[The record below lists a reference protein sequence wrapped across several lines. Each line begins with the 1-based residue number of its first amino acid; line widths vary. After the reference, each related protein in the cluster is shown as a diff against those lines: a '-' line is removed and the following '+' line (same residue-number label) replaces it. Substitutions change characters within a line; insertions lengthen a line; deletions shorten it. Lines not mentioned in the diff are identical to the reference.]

1 MKLRYTPK
9 YLLGATTMLVL
20 GASIALAQD
29 TSKARPR
36 SQQRIPISKD
46 NPTTTTR
53 TTGGTRGGRV
63 DTVTV
68 VQYKTDTL
76 RVTTQLPGRVD
87 TVRTTNTVTVHDT
100 VQLAPPPRIM
110 RFPTGVY
117 FGLAGGVTAPNG
129 ALFNPN
135 SSGPTAQLNLG
146 WQSLDMPIGVRLDAN
161 WAKPGEDAFYAG
173 AQADPDIINISGDLK
188 LNLPWFHH
196 MFGLNPMFNLYAIGG
211 GTYTSYK
218 NLPYR
223 MNSGVPCPTG
233 SNCITT
239 LINVRAGEPEWN
251 SKFGWNAGGGASIG
265 WKRTEIFFETRVL
278 GFTPENS
285 PMARQNPFVLG
296 VNFFGASR

>member
-9 YLLGATTMLVL
+9 YLFGATTLLVL
-20 GASIALAQD
+20 GASFALAQD

-53 TTGGTRGGRV
+53 TSGGGRAAAKV

-68 VQYKTDTL
+68 TKYVTDTL
-76 RVTTQLPGRVD
+76 RVTTQLPAVHD
-87 TVRTTNTVTVHDT
+87 TVRTPAPPPVHDT
-100 VQLAPPPRIM
+100 VQLAPPPRVM
-110 RFPTGVY
+110 RFPNGVY
-117 FGLAGGVTAPNG
+117 FGLAGGVSAPNG

-135 SSGPTAQLNLG
+135 ASGPSAQAQLG
-146 WQSLDMPIGVRLDAN
+146 WQSLSSPLGIRIDAN

-173 AQADPDIINISGDLK
+173 YQADPDIINVSGDLK

-196 MFGLNPMFNLYAIGG
+196 IFGLNPMFNLYGIGG
-211 GTYTSYK
+211 GTYVTYK

-223 MNSGVPCPTG
+223 QNPGAPGGIAP
-233 SNCITT
+233 
-239 LINVRAGEPEWN
+239 INVRIGDPDWN

-265 WKRTEIFFETRVL
+265 WARTEIFFETRVI

-296 VNFFGASR
+296 VNFFGGSR

>member
-1 MKLRYTPK
+1 MRLRYTPK
-9 YLLGATTMLVL
+9 YLFGAATLLVF
-20 GASIALAQD
+20 GASLALAQD

-46 NPTTTTR
+46 NPSRTTR
-53 TTGGTRGGRV
+53 TRGRV

-68 VQYKTDTL
+68 TQYKTDTL

-87 TVRTTNTVTVHDT
+87 TVRTPAPPPVHDT
-100 VQLAPPPRIM
+100 VQIAPPPRVM
-110 RFPTGVY
+110 HFPTGMY

-135 SSGPTAQLNLG
+135 NSGPTGQAQIG
-146 WQSLDMPIGVRLDAN
+146 WQSLDMPIGIRFDGN
-161 WAKPGEDAFYAG
+161 FTMPGEDAAYAAFQNKAG
-173 AQADPDIINISGDLK
+173 IINVSGDLK

-196 MFGLNPMFNLYAIGG
+196 LFGLNPMFTLYGIGG
-211 GTYTSYK
+211 GTYVSYK

-223 MNSGVPCPTG
+223 MDPGVPCPSG
-233 SNCITT
+233 STCITSP
-239 LINVRAGEPEWN
+239 INVRVGESSWN

-265 WKRTEIFFETRVL
+265 WSRTEIFFETRVI
-278 GFTPENS
+278 GFTPDNS

-296 VNFFGASR
+296 VNWFTGSR

>member
-1 MKLRYTPK
+1 MKLGYTPK
-9 YLLGATTMLVL
+9 YLFGATTLLVL

-46 NPTTTTR
+46 NPTTTTTR

-100 VQLAPPPRIM
+100 VQLAPPPRVM

-135 SSGPTAQLNLG
+135 GSGPSAQVNLG
-146 WQSLDMPIGVRLDAN
+146 WQGLNSPLGVRLDAN
-161 WAKPGEDAFYAG
+161 WAKPGEDALYAG
-173 AQADPDIINISGDLK
+173 YQADPDIVNVSGDLK
-188 LNLPWFHH
+188 LNLPFFHH
-196 MFGLNPMFNLYAIGG
+196 MFGLNPLFNLYAIGG
-211 GTYTSYK
+211 GTYVAYK

-223 MNSGVPCPTG
+223 LNPGVPGGIPP
-233 SNCITT
+233 
-239 LINVRAGEPEWN
+239 INVRVGDSEWD

-265 WKRTEIFFETRVL
+265 WRRVEVFFETRVI
-278 GFTPENS
+278 GFTPENA

>member
-1 MKLRYTPK
+1 MTLRYTPK
-9 YLLGATTMLVL
+9 YLFGAATLIAF
-20 GASIALAQD
+20 GASLALAQD

-46 NPTTTTR
+46 NPTTTTTR
-53 TTGGTRGGRV
+53 SSGGRVRV

-68 VQYKTDTL
+68 TQYKTDTL

-100 VQLAPPPRIM
+100 VQLAPPPRVM

-129 ALFNPN
+129 GLFNPN
-135 SSGPTAQLNLG
+135 SSGPSAQVNLG
-146 WQSLDMPIGVRLDAN
+146 WQSLNSPLGIRFDAN
-161 WAKPGEDAFYAG
+161 WAKPGEDAAYAG
-173 AQADPDIINISGDLK
+173 YQADPDIINVSGDVK
-188 LNLPWFHH
+188 LNLPFFHH
-196 MFGLNPMFNLYAIGG
+196 LFGLNPMFNLYGIGG
-211 GTYTSYK
+211 GTYVTYK

-223 MNSGVPCPTG
+223 LNPGAPCPSGAT
-233 SNCITT
+233 CVPP
-239 LINVRAGEPEWN
+239 INVRVGDTDWN

-265 WKRTEIFFETRVL
+265 WRRVEVFFETRVI

>member
-1 MKLRYTPK
+1 MKLGYTPK
-9 YLLGATTMLVL
+9 YLFGATTLLVL
-20 GASIALAQD
+20 GASLALAQD

-46 NPTTTTR
+46 NPTTTTTR

-87 TVRTTNTVTVHDT
+87 TVRTPPTTVTVHDT
-100 VQLAPPPRIM
+100 VQLAPPPRVM
-110 RFPTGVY
+110 HFPTGVY
-117 FGLAGGVTAPNG
+117 FGLGGGVSAPNG

-135 SSGPTAQLNLG
+135 ASGPSAQVNLG
-146 WQSLDMPIGVRLDAN
+146 WQSLDMPIGIRFDAN

-173 AQADPDIINISGDLK
+173 YQADPDIVNVSGDLK
-188 LNLPWFHH
+188 LNLPFFHH
-196 MFGLNPMFNLYAIGG
+196 IFGLNPMFNLYGIGG
-211 GTYTSYK
+211 GTYVAYK

-223 MNSGVPCPTG
+223 MNPGVPGGIPP
-233 SNCITT
+233 
-239 LINVRAGEPEWN
+239 INVRVGDSDWS

-265 WKRTEIFFETRVL
+265 WRRVEVFVETRVI

-285 PMARQNPFVLG
+285 PMARQMPFVLG

>member
-1 MKLRYTPK
+1 MKLRYTPR

-46 NPTTTTR
+46 SPTSTSTR
-53 TTGGTRGGRV
+53 SGNRGGRV

-76 RVTTQLPGRVD
+76 RVTTQLPAVHD
-87 TVRTTNTVTVHDT
+87 TVVRTNTVTVHDT
-100 VQLAPPPRIM
+100 VQLAPPPRVM

-146 WQSLDMPIGVRLDAN
+146 WQSLYMPIGLRLDAN

-173 AQADPDIINISGDLK
+173 AQADPDIINVSGDVK

-223 MNSGVPCPTG
+223 MNSGVPCPAG